1 MTGMQQQILERVRR
15 RIEGVGLTYVLNEQS
30 ANMGTVRA
38 MRDLEVV
45 LRLDFDFQDQYG
57 RLTFSGPLVE
67 RQAERLD
74 LSAVYGVRDPNPLPR
89 DVPRDRA
96 WQSSLQYDDVRS
108 LERPMCLL
116 ADLLPEQPKDSRE
129 ADTDINPRRAQA
141 PADPSDVEAL
151 LAANWDGD
159 GAGQWRND
167 DSPHDNTRRAGFAG
181 QAVIAYADA
190 TRHGT
195 GSEVDVPEVIGD
207 LLGDLRHLCDALGLD
222 FDALSEDGRER
233 YDAEL
238 RGE

>member
-15 RIEGVGLTYVLNEQS
+15 RIEGVGLTYVLDEQY
-30 ANMGTVRA
+30 ANVGTVRA
-38 MRDLEVV
+38 VRDLEVV

-116 ADLLPEQPKDSRE
+116 ADLLPEQPKDSGGE
-129 ADTDINPRRAQA
+129 PVTDTDINPRRAQA

-159 GAGQWRND
+159 GQWRDD

-181 QAVIAYADA
+181 QALITYADV
-190 TRHGT
+190 TRSGT
-195 GSEVDVPEVIGD
+195 SEDPSTVIGD

-222 FDALSEDGRER
+222 FDALSEDGREH